1 MAADPRFFP
10 CAGPQTLATIAAVAS
25 GRFQG
30 EGSRRFTGVA
40 SLQAAGPDEVS
51 FIDHRRNLALLRES
65 RAGAVVLPE
74 ALLAELPTGMDA
86 IIVASA
92 YLGFTRVARSFHPAP
107 AAIPGVHPTAVVA
120 PDAELGEG
128 CEIGPYAVIG
138 AAAKLGAGCIIAA
151 HVVIG
156 PGVELGAG
164 CRLHPH
170 TSVSHAVLGAGV
182 VLHPGVRIG
191 QEGFGLVVSPDG
203 QFETMPQLGKVVIG
217 DAVEVGA
224 NCCIDRGSQSDT
236 VIGSGTRIDNLV
248 QIGHN
253 VQTGRGCVIIA
264 LAGISGST
272 VLGDHVT
279 VAAQAGIAGHL
290 KVGNKA
296 RIGAQAG
303 VMADV
308 PEGIDVV
315 GSPAL
320 PIRQFFRTQAV
331 LRKLTLAAGQSKT
344 GEKT

>member
-10 CAGPQTLATIAAVAS
+10 CAGPHSLATIAAAAG
-25 GRFQG
+25 GRA
-30 EGSRRFTGVA
+30 EGDGGLLLTGVA
-40 SLQAAGPDEVS
+40 SLQAAGPGDVS
-51 FIDHRRNLALLRES
+51 FIDHRRNLPLLQATKAS
-65 RAGAVVLPE
+65 AVVLSE
-74 ALLAELPTGMDA
+74 DLLAELPAGA
-86 IIVASA
+86 AGIVVRSA
-92 YLGFTRVARSFHPAP
+92 YLGFTRVARLFHPAP
-107 AAIPGVHPTAVVA
+107 AAVAGVHPTAVVA
-120 PDAELGEG
+120 DDAEIGEG

-138 AAAKLGAGCIIAA
+138 SAARLGAGCVVGP
-151 HVVIG
+151 HVVVG
-156 PGVELGAG
+156 PGVELGPA

-170 TSVSHAVLGAGV
+170 ASVSHAVLGAGV
-182 VLHPGVRIG
+182 VLHPGARVG
-191 QEGFGLVVSPDG
+191 QEGFGLVVGPDG

-217 DAVEVGA
+217 DAVEIGA
-224 NCCIDRGSQSDT
+224 NSCIDRGSQTDT
-236 VIGSGTRIDNLV
+236 VIGPGTRIDNLV

-253 VQTGRGCVIIA
+253 AQVGRGCVIIA
-264 LAGISGST
+264 MAGISGST

-279 VAAQAGIAGHL
+279 VAAQVGIAGHL

-320 PIRQFFRTQAV
+320 PIRQFFRQQSV
-331 LRKLTLAAGQSKT
+331 LRKLTQAAGQNKT

>member
-10 CAGPQTLATIAAVAS
+10 CAGPQSLATIAAVAG
-25 GRFQG
+25 GRAEGLG
-30 EGSRRFTGVA
+30 ERCFTGVA
-40 SLQAAGPDEVS
+40 SLQAAGPDDVS
-51 FIDHRRNLALLRES
+51 FIEHRRNLPLLQATQ
-65 RAGAVVLPE
+65 AGAVVLPE
-74 ALLAELPTGMDA
+74 ELLAELPAGA
-86 IIVASA
+86 AAVVVRSA
-92 YLGFTRVARSFHPAP
+92 YLGFTRVARLFHPAQ
-107 AAIPGVHPTAVVA
+107 AAVPGVHPTAVVA
-120 PDAELGEG
+120 EDAEVAAD
-128 CEIGPYAVIG
+128 CEVGPYAVIG
-138 AAAKLGAGCIIAA
+138 AGARIGAGCIIGPHA
-151 HVVIG
+151 VVG
-156 PGVELGAG
+156 AGVELGAG

-170 TSVSHAVLGAGV
+170 ASVSHAVLGAGV
-182 VLHPGVRIG
+182 VLHPGARVG
-191 QEGFGLVVSPDG
+191 QEGFGLVVGPDG

-217 DAVEVGA
+217 DRVEIGA
-224 NCCIDRGSQSDT
+224 NTCIDRGSQTDT
-236 VIGSGTRIDNLV
+236 VIGPGTRIDNLV

-253 VQTGRGCVIIA
+253 AQLGRGCVVIA
-264 LAGISGST
+264 LAGVSGST

-320 PIRQFFRTQAV
+320 PIRQFFRQQSV
-331 LRKLTLAAGQSKT
+331 LRKLTQAAGQNKT